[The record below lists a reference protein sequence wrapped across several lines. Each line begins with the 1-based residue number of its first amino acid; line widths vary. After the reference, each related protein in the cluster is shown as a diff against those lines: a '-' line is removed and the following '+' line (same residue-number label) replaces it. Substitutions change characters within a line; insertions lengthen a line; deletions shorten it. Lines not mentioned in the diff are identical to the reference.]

1 MAVAAA
7 GEVKSAKT
15 TRLLSGQ
22 EWLESLRK
30 RRIVNIRKA
39 SQPDDH
45 RRESPEH
52 LSSASRSA
60 DAFGQAF
67 LTVPALNPP
76 APSAPSV
83 TVKGRL
89 GGPATV
95 ARVREIVM
103 LDLEYR
109 HVDVFSRRALR
120 GNGLMVVLNA
130 ASMPAAVM
138 QDLTREVRQFETAF
152 LTEVDLAA
160 GYARLRI
167 FTEDE
172 ELDFAGHPVLGAA
185 AVLHTLL
192 PVADEEQT
200 WALTVA
206 QRTIEVRTRGAAG
219 WIDATMDQGVP
230 HFGPAIPGGQARAYS
245 DALNLAPG
253 QLHPALPMQVVSTG
267 LPYLIVPV
275 QGGLERARIS
285 HLRFDELLAASGAK
299 FVYVLDP
306 DRPEGRTW
314 DNAGRIE
321 DVATGSAAGPAAG
334 YLLRH
339 GVRHH
344 GEPLLIH
351 QGRFTGRP
359 STIEV
364 RPEPDGR
371 LLVGGPVAPVAS
383 GRFHAHLT

>member
-1 MAVAAA
+1 
-7 GEVKSAKT
+7 
-15 TRLLSGQ
+15 
-22 EWLESLRK
+22 
-30 RRIVNIRKA
+30 
-39 SQPDDH
+39 
-45 RRESPEH
+45 
-52 LSSASRSA
+52 
-60 DAFGQAF
+60 
-67 LTVPALNPP
+67 
-76 APSAPSV
+76 
-83 TVKGRL
+83 
-89 GGPATV
+89 
-95 ARVREIVM
+95 VRELDLI
-103 LDLEYR
+103 DLEYQ

-120 GNGLMVVLNA
+120 GNGLVVVLGA
-130 ASMPAAVM
+130 AGLPAAVM
-138 QDLTREVRQFETAF
+138 QDVTREVRQFETAF
-152 LTEVDLAA
+152 LTEVDLA
-160 GYARLRI
+160 GRSARLRI

-185 AVLHTLL
+185 AVLHALL
-192 PVADEEQT
+192 PVSPEEQS

-206 QRTIEVRTRGAAG
+206 QRTVAARTRGAAG

-230 HFGPAIPGGQARAYS
+230 HFGPAIAGEPGHAYR

-275 QGGLERARIS
+275 QDGLEHARIS
-285 HLRFDELLAASGAK
+285 HPRFEELLAASGAK
-299 FVYVLDP
+299 FAYVLDP

-334 YLLRH
+334 YLMHH
-339 GVRHH
+339 GVRPR

-364 RPEPDGR
+364 RPGPDGR
-371 LLVGGPVAPVAS
+371 LWVGGPVAPVAA

>member
-1 MAVAAA
+1 
-7 GEVKSAKT
+7 
-15 TRLLSGQ
+15 
-22 EWLESLRK
+22 
-30 RRIVNIRKA
+30 
-39 SQPDDH
+39 
-45 RRESPEH
+45 
-52 LSSASRSA
+52 
-60 DAFGQAF
+60 
-67 LTVPALNPP
+67 
-76 APSAPSV
+76 
-83 TVKGRL
+83 
-89 GGPATV
+89 
-95 ARVREIVM
+95 VREIVL

-109 HVDVFSRRALR
+109 HVDVFTRRALR
-120 GNGLMVVLNA
+120 GNGLIVVLDA
-130 ASMPAAVM
+130 AGLSAAVM
-138 QDLTREVRQFETAF
+138 QDVTREVRQFETAF
-152 LTEVDLAA
+152 LTDVDLT
-160 GYARLRI
+160 GRSARLRI

-192 PVADEEQT
+192 PASDAGQA
-200 WALTVA
+200 WALAVA
-206 QRTIEVRTRGAAG
+206 QRTVAARTRGAAG
-219 WIDATMDQGVP
+219 WVDAAMDQGVP
-230 HFGPAIPGGQARAYS
+230 RFGPPVAGEPARAYR

-275 QGGLERARIS
+275 HDGLERARIS
-285 HLRFDELLAASGAK
+285 HPQFEGLLAASGAK
-299 FVYVLDP
+299 FAYVLDP

-334 YLLRH
+334 YLMHH
-339 GVRHH
+339 GVRPR

-371 LLVGGPVAPVAS
+371 LWVGGPVAPVAS
-383 GRFHAHLT
+383 GRFHARLT